1 MDINE
6 LKRQLDE
13 LRQSVASLNLM
24 AGMHTDDKEFAA
36 RLRVIERQVE
46 VLVNDPQDKS
56 LVKSVRILNDS
67 VERLQ
72 KQLAPDAVTKIPRL
86 VSPFIKAIA
95 ESLLGE
101 IRTVSEAHETG
112 LKTLRGEFKSLASSI
127 DGAVA
132 NLTAL
137 ADRSTELAARR
148 LMDAA
153 RSFSAGDIQNHDGL
167 KASGLI
173 ESHLLNKGH

>member
-6 LKRQLDE
+6 LKKQLDD
-13 LRQSVASLNLM
+13 LRESVAALGLM
-24 AGMHTDDKEFAA
+24 SGAHDADKEFAA

-46 VLVNDPQDKS
+46 VLVNDPLDKS
-56 LVKSVRILNDS
+56 LTKSVRILNDS

-72 KQLAPDAVTKIPRL
+72 KQLAPDTATNIPRI
-86 VSPFIKAIA
+86 VSPFLKAIA
-95 ESLLGE
+95 ESLLRE
-101 IRTVSEAHETG
+101 IRVVSEAHETG
-112 LKTLRGEFKSLASSI
+112 LKTLRGEFKSLAASI

-132 NLTAL
+132 SLTAL
-137 ADRSTELAARR
+137 ADRSAELAARR

-153 RSFSAGDIQNHDGL
+153 RSFSTGDVQNPDGL
-167 KASGLI
+167 KVSGLI

>member
-1 MDINE
+1 MDIDE
-6 LKRQLDE
+6 LKKQLDD
-13 LRQSVASLNLM
+13 LSQSVAALGLM
-24 AGMHTDDKEFAA
+24 SGSHDADKEFAA
-36 RLRVIERQVE
+36 RLRTVERSVE

-56 LVKSVRILNDS
+56 LVKSVRQLTTD
-67 VERLQ
+67 VERLK
-72 KQLAPDAVTKIPRL
+72 KQLAPDAATQIPRL

-95 ESLLGE
+95 ESLLQE
-101 IRTVSEAHETG
+101 IRVVSEAHETG
-112 LKTLRGEFKSLASSI
+112 LKTIRGEFKSLAASI

-153 RSFSAGDIQNHDGL
+153 RAFSTGDIKNHDGL

>member
-6 LKRQLDE
+6 LKQQLDE
-13 LRQSVASLNLM
+13 LRQSVAALGLM
-24 AGMHTDDKEFAA
+24 SGSNNADKEFSA
-36 RLRVIERQVE
+36 RLRTVERQVE

-56 LVKSVRILNDS
+56 IVKSVRQLNAE
-67 VERLQ
+67 VEQLQ

-95 ESLLGE
+95 ESLLQE
-101 IRTVSEAHETG
+101 IRVVSEAHETG
-112 LKTLRGEFKSLASSI
+112 LKTLRGEFKSLAASI

-153 RSFSAGDIQNHDGL
+153 RSFSAGDIQNLDGL